1 MHCTIVFIAYENV
14 KHKSKTK
21 KERKKERITHKAQK
35 ATSTSI
41 NDATTKIA
49 YLSMLPT

>member
-1 MHCTIVFIAYENV
+1 MHCTIVFIAYKNV
-14 KHKSKTK
+14 KHQSKT
-21 KERKKERITHKAQK
+21 KKERITHKAQK

-41 NDATTKIA
+41 NDATTKIT